1 MLRKM
6 RVHQRVLEAQERCV
20 RKTRGGADM
29 IDNIISLI
37 IGLMIGAN
45 LGFIFAGLFGGV
57 QDEDVP
63 D

>member
-1 MLRKM
+1 M
-6 RVHQRVLEAQERCV
+6 
-20 RKTRGGADM
+20 
-29 IDNIISLI
+29 DNIISLVV
-37 IGLMIGAN
+37 GMLIGAN

>member
-1 MLRKM
+1 
-6 RVHQRVLEAQERCV
+6 
-20 RKTRGGADM
+20 M

-45 LGFIFAGLFGGV
+45 LGFIFAGLFGCV

>member
-1 MLRKM
+1 
-6 RVHQRVLEAQERCV
+6 
-20 RKTRGGADM
+20 M

-45 LGFIFAGLFGGV
+45 LGFVLAGFFGGV